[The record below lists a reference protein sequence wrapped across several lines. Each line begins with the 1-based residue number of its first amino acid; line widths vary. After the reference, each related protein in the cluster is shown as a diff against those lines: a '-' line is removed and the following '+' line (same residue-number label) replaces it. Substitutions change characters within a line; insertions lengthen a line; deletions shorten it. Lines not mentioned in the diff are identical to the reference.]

1 MINNINYKLMLVFM
15 SLAYLF
21 SYLYDFTE
29 IPFIFFV
36 SLAFFVLAIVFFI
49 IYLLW
54 SIYVLFIRVFA
65 QYLNHLGVL

>member
-1 MINNINYKLMLVFM
+1 MLVFM

-36 SLAFFVLAIVFFI
+36 SLAFFILAVVFFI
-49 IYLLW
+49 IYLICILTGKI
-54 SIYVLFIRVFA
+54 SHQNPVFR
-65 QYLNHLGVL
+65 LG